1 MGAWIEIF
9 YGYDGDI
16 KIIPVAPFVGAWIE
30 IAAIADVLDAYASH
44 PLWVRGLKYL
54 MMLLYL
60 MYERTLLEKVTVGDL
75 IVCSEFSRLGR
86 NLFIIMEILNQC
98 MTKEC
103 RVGR

>member
-1 MGAWIEIF
+1 
-9 YGYDGDI
+9 
-16 KIIPVAPFVGAWIE
+16 
-30 IAAIADVLDAYASH
+30 
-44 PLWVRGLKYL
+44 